1 MYSGTVNMMMMM
13 EFIDT
18 VVVGGPLHSNFNP
31 WEYSS

>member
-1 MYSGTVNMMMMM
+1 MYSGTVNMMMM
-13 EFIDT
+13 EFVDT